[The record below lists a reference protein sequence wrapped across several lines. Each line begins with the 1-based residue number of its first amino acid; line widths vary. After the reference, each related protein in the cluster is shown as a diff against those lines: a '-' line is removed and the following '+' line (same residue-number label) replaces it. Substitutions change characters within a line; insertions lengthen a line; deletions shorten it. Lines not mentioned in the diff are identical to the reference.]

1 MRRVFAV
8 LTVLTVVLSAT
19 TLLAADIL
27 TLRVTPESREDLA
40 LLKAYAE
47 YAVSEIPAH
56 RLGRSYD
63 FAVPESEYDEFVAEG
78 LRHELVLPSRAV
90 WSDYYYWSY
99 QEIYDLMTDT
109 VADHPEIAAMELLGY
124 STRDGV
130 EVWAL
135 KLSDNPQIQED
146 EPDVS
151 LDAVIHAREP
161 VNTNVMAEFILEM
174 VAGYGSDPEI
184 TFLIDE
190 TEIWIIPILNPE
202 GYLYVQTGIDS
213 PWWRKNKR
221 DNDEDGIFEGV
232 VNEYCGS
239 SYPSYPD
246 GVDLNRNYAEGWSTA
261 GSSLEC
267 SIVYRGPGPMS
278 ENESQLQ
285 QALFDREHFVAGI
298 SFHSYSEYVGYC
310 GDDPAGIDLCY
321 DMAAAIH
328 KEGSGYYGAEFFYG
342 NGQTY
347 NWMYWEHGT
356 QAYLIETATEFFP
369 TGIVRIAEIVEEN
382 LKGIR
387 VLLNRVHGDGLRG
400 NVYDATTLEPLA
412 AEVAVIGEPV
422 INHPR
427 MSEPVHGRY
436 VRLLL
441 PGTYTATAS
450 LPGYQEAVFENV
462 SVVGGSLIDLDFPL
476 YPVGTGADETPAGA
490 LMLSSFPNPFNP
502 KTTLRYALPEDAAE
516 VDIAIYDLGGRRVWG
531 REIVGQTESVHQFD
545 WNGRGDSG
553 EELSSG
559 IYFCKLIAGDYT
571 ATTKLVLAR

>member
-1 MRRVFAV
+1 MRRAFAV
-8 LTVLTVVLSAT
+8 LTGLAVILFAT
-19 TLLAADIL
+19 SLLAADIV
-27 TLRVTPESREDLA
+27 TVRVTPESQEDLN
-40 LLKAYAE
+40 LLADYGE

-63 FAVPESEYDEFVAEG
+63 YTIPQTELEAFTATG
-78 LRHELVLPSRAV
+78 MRHELVLPSRAV
-90 WSDYYYWSY
+90 WSDVYYWSY
-99 QEIYDLMTDT
+99 QEIYDLMSST
-109 VADHPEIAAMELLGY
+109 VADHPDIAAMELLGY

-130 EVWAL
+130 EIWAL
-135 KLSDNPQIQED
+135 KLSDNPLIQED

-161 VNTNVMAEFILEM
+161 VNTNIMAAFIQEM

-221 DNDEDGIFEGV
+221 DNDGDDIFEGV
-232 VNEYCGS
+232 VYEYCGS

-246 GVDLNRNYAEGWSTA
+246 GVDLNRNYDEGWTSA

-285 QALFDREHFVAGI
+285 QALFDREHFVAGM

-310 GDDPAGIDLCY
+310 GDDPAGIQLCH
-321 DMAAAIH
+321 DMAAAIPR
-328 KEGSGYYGAEFFYG
+328 EGSGYYDAEFFYG
-342 NGQTY
+342 NGQSY

-356 QAYLIETATEFFP
+356 QAYLVETATEFFP
-369 TGIVRIAEIVEEN
+369 TGIARIADIVDAN
-382 LKGIR
+382 LNGIR
-387 VLLNRVHGDGLRG
+387 VLLNRVHGNGLRG

-412 AEVAVIGEPV
+412 AEVAVTGEP
-422 INHPR
+422 ILNHPR

-436 VRLLL
+436 IRLLR
-441 PGTYTATAS
+441 PGIYTVSAS
-450 LPGYQEAVFENV
+450 LEGYHDAVISGLNV
-462 SVVGGSLIDLDFPL
+462 EGGSPIGLSIPL
-476 YPVGTGADETPAGA
+476 YPINTGTDSAPAA
-490 LMLSSFPNPFNP
+490 TVALSSFPNPFNP
-502 KTTLRYALPEDAAE
+502 KTTLRYVLPNDAAE
-516 VDIAIYDLGGRRVWG
+516 VDVAIYDLGGRRIWSRSIEDQG
-531 REIVGQTESVHQFD
+531 AGPHQFD
-545 WNGRGDSG
+545 WDGRSSAG

-559 IYFCKLIAGDYT
+559 IYFCRLMAGDHE
-571 ATTKLVLAR
+571 ATTKLVMAR